1 MNPIPVDSERR
12 AACGVFCVLTA
23 LLCCLIPAG
32 CGRSGPVT
40 IGSGMDSIDRG
51 IVLHTGNILVA
62 RYVIRPH
69 SAAQV
74 TIEFG
79 PTTAYG
85 QRTWT
90 VPASPDHAADILVA
104 GMRGGMTYHMRA
116 LVRFPDG
123 RVVEDADHTFHTDKY
138 PRRLMPR
145 ITVQQF
151 GTPQPGVELLD
162 RTNVTYQAIVT
173 DLEGHVLWAY
183 RYPDYQS
190 TRDVLMHHYEYAAYL
205 QVQEWIHWVRH
216 LFGAKTAGHPMLWD
230 HSLWRGV
237 RPDQISPSLINPIK
251 LLPNGNFVAVIGL
264 VSTALVDSPNG
275 APPPRTTMALREFNL
290 ADQTVQNLSMSE
302 LNRRL
307 GSIGYKGPTI
317 EMLHHEVTLLP
328 DGHFIVVGN
337 GTRNYSNLPG
347 RPGKTRVV
355 GDILIELDQNFNPVW
370 TWSEFDHLNID
381 HHPTDFPDWT
391 HTNAVVYTK
400 DDGNLLVSMRT
411 QNWIIKIDFR
421 NGKGTGKILW
431 RLGDGGDF
439 QLIGGQAPSDWHYGQ
454 HGPAIFGD
462 RDAGVFDLGV
472 MDNGYGRT
480 APDGK
485 MCGIKSSPGCYSAAV
500 IYRIDEKARTATII
514 FRKVFPPAQ
523 YSFFGGNVQ
532 NLANGDIAVDLC
544 SVAGSNTDIYDLTKS
559 KNPQVVWHMHLTDST
574 AYRATRL
581 PSLYPGVQW

>member
-1 MNPIPVDSERR
+1 
-12 AACGVFCVLTA
+12 
-23 LLCCLIPAG
+23 
-32 CGRSGPVT
+32 
-40 IGSGMDSIDRG
+40 MDSIDRG